1 MTHKI
6 PSHIMRKVTALL
18 AKTTETS
25 GCTAGEKLSAYQLA
39 VDTCAKHSADRSR
52 FEGWP
57 GHDQIEKWRAMV
69 GDGNGAA
76 TEVPTKPEDVDVP
89 LKPKRPYKRQQGGRA
104 DRLMELLSRDI
115 GVSLAELIGE
125 FGILQHTARAY
136 LSTIPRGGGTKAVLR
151 NGRYYLQAKLG
162 E

>member
-1 MTHKI
+1 MTSKT
-6 PSHIMRKVTALL
+6 PSHIVRKVTALL

-39 VDTCAKHSADRSR
+39 MDTCAKHHIDRSR

-57 GHDQIEKWRAMV
+57 DQTSVEQWKAMV

-76 TEVPTKPEDVDVP
+76 TEEPVPSPAPVKASRPS
-89 LKPKRPYKRQQGGRA
+89 KPKQGGRA

-115 GVSLAELIGE
+115 GVSLAEVIGE
-125 FGILQHTARAY
+125 FGILKHTARAY
-136 LSTIPRGGGTKAVLR
+136 LSTIPRGRDIKAVLR
-151 NGRYYLQAKLG
+151 DGRYYLQAKR
-162 E
+162 EE

>member
-1 MTHKI
+1 MTNKI
-6 PSHIMRKVTALL
+6 PSHITRKVIALL

-25 GCTAGEKLSAYQLA
+25 GCRAGEKLSAYQLA
-39 VDTCAKHSADRSR
+39 VDTCAKHHIDRSR

-57 GHDQIEKWRAMV
+57 DHDQIEKWKAMV

-89 LKPKRPYKRQQGGRA
+89 LKPKRPYKRKQGGRA

-115 GVSLAELIGE
+115 GVSLAELMGE
-125 FGILQHTARAY
+125 FGILKHTARAY
-136 LSTIPRGGGTKAVLR
+136 LSTIPRGRGVKAVLR
-151 NGRYYLQAKLG
+151 DGRYYLQQEGG